1 MKLKSSIIFLLLA
14 GLYSSCENNGKK
26 LPILGNKDISSNGK
40 DTLYQTI
47 PDFSFINQ
55 DSLIITP
62 NTFTDKIYIADFFF
76 TSCPTI
82 CPIMKNQMQRV
93 YETFKENKNVAFL
106 SHSIDPSH
114 DKVPVLKDYAKD
126 IGIDNNQWHFVTG
139 NRKEIFDI
147 AENHYMISAQEDPSA
162 PGGAIHSG
170 AFIFFDKQKRIRGYY
185 DGTNTYKVDK
195 LIEDIPILLHNE

>member
-1 MKLKSSIIFLLLA
+1 MKLKFIIIILVLT
-14 GLYSSCENNGKK
+14 GLYCSCEDKGEK
-26 LPILGNKDISSNGK
+26 LPILGNKDISTNGK

-62 NTFTDKIYIADFFF
+62 NTFTDKIYTDFFF

-93 YETFKENKNVAFL
+93 YESFKENKNVAFL

-139 NRKEIFDI
+139 NREEIFDI
-147 AENHYMISAQEDPSA
+147 AENHYMVSAQEDPSA

-170 AFIFFDKQKRIRGYY
+170 AFILIDKQKRIRGYY
-185 DGTNTYKVDK
+185 DGTNTYEVDK
-195 LIEDIPILLHNE
+195 LIKDIPILLHNE